1 MTTNKSFSS
10 ETAGRYALALFEIS
24 KENSELK
31 VVNEKLITLLKIYR
45 ENKDFKNFIQN
56 PTKNIQEQS
65 FVLKKISGMLQAPK
79 NLENFLNLLV
89 KKRRIFFLE
98 RIIDNFIKLVSIENK
113 EVSASIISS
122 KKLSE
127 NEIKKLNGELSSVLN
142 SSINL
147 NYKIDESL
155 IGGFK
160 IQIGSLMIDSSIKNK
175 LRKYEKLM
183 LEN

>member
-1 MTTNKSFSS
+1 
-10 ETAGRYALALFEIS
+10 
-24 KENSELK
+24 
-31 VVNEKLITLLKIYR
+31 
-45 ENKDFKNFIQN
+45 
-56 PTKNIQEQS
+56 
-65 FVLKKISGMLQAPK
+65 MLQAPK

-160 IQIGSLMIDSSIKNK
+160 IQIGSLMMNSSIKNK

>member
-10 ETAGRYALALFEIS
+10 ETAGRYALALFEVS

-65 FVLKKISGMLQAPK
+65 LVLKNIWNVTGPK